1 MKNFK
6 NLLEAYFAGGCS
18 VFAIENFLTGNWLMA
33 TLESLIVI
41 LVGINIAF
49 DIKNGDL

>member
-1 MKNFK
+1 MKKFL
-6 NLLEAYFAGGCS
+6 NLLGAYFAGSSS
-18 VFAIENFLTGNWLMA
+18 VFAIANFLAGNWLMA

-41 LVGINIAF
+41 AMGIGIAF